1 MSATGLQIAMAVDA
15 PAGCPAGEVS
25 ADTGSSVESV
35 TWNRAGDGNVTEEF
49 TVEADLDRAD
59 VDPVFETDGR
69 TRYRFDRDWSD
80 PCACEIVEL
89 QGSPLQNVRAEDG
102 RLHLTFY
109 APDIKQVREI
119 VSNLRERYDGV
130 RLKHLSQSGDVDDEN
145 LVLVDRSRL
154 TDRQRE
160 VIETAYE
167 MGYFEHPRTAN
178 ASDVAD
184 ELDITLSTFTEHL
197 AIAQSKV
204 LDAIVDTD

>member
-1 MSATGLQIAMAVDA
+1 MGATGLQIAMAVDA

-109 APDIKQVREI
+109 APDIEQVREI

-160 VIETAYE
+160 VIETAYG

>member
-1 MSATGLQIAMAVDA
+1 MGATGLQIAMAVDA

-109 APDIKQVREI
+109 APDIEQVREI

>member
-35 TWNRAGDGNVTEEF
+35 TWNRAGDGSVTEEF

-69 TRYRFDRDWSD
+69 TRYRFDRDWTD
-80 PCACEIVEL
+80 PCVCETVEL
-89 QGSPLQNVRAEDG
+89 QGCPLQNVRAEDG

-109 APDIKQVREI
+109 APDVDHVREI
-119 VSNLRERYDGV
+119 VSELRERYEGV
-130 RLKHLSQSGDVDDEN
+130 QLEHLSQSGDVDDEN

-154 TDRQRE
+154 TDRQQE
-160 VIETAYE
+160 VIETAYR
-167 MGYFEHPRTAN
+167 MGYFEHPREAN
-178 ASDVAD
+178 ASDVAG
-184 ELDITLSTFTEHL
+184 ELGITLSTFTEHL

-204 LDAIVDTD
+204 LDAIVDAD

>member
-1 MSATGLQIAMAVDA
+1 MEASGLQIAMAIDA

-25 ADTGSSVESV
+25 VDAGTSVESI
-35 TWNRAGDGNVTEEF
+35 TWNRAGEGGVTEEF
-49 TVEADLDRAD
+49 TTDADLDRTD
-59 VDPVFETDGR
+59 VEPVFETDGR
-69 TRYRFDRDWSD
+69 TRYRFDRDWTD
-80 PCACEIVEL
+80 PCACETVEV
-89 QGSPLQNVRAEDG
+89 QGSPLRNVRAEDG

-109 APDIKQVREI
+109 APDVAQVREI
-119 VSNLRERYDGV
+119 VADLRERYDGV
-130 RLKHLSQSGDVDDEN
+130 RLKHLSQSGEVDDDD

-160 VIETAYE
+160 VLETAYE
-167 MGYFEHPRTAN
+167 MGYFEHPREAN

-204 LDAIVDTD
+204 LDAIVETD